1 MSEPRDEQYDAIV
14 VGSGLGGVSAAALLA
29 KHGDRV
35 LICEQ
40 GEGAGGLAHAFSR
53 GPYTFDS
60 AIRVLAEG
68 EMIEALL
75 RYLDVE
81 DECTLTVIDPLYRV
95 DMPDGFSLTANIGLE
110 AFMESHIEQFP
121 HEAAGIRSFFGLRRQ
136 MFLEA
141 AQMPMQLDPR
151 QLGDAME
158 KFPTLFKYRTAT
170 LQDVL
175 NEHITDP
182 KLQAVCCALWPY
194 LAMPPSQLSFFAYS
208 QFVGVLVDGPSYCL
222 GTFQKLV
229 DAFVTALER
238 NGGELVVKTPV
249 EAILVE
255 DGKAAGVRLE
265 GGREVRAPIVVSNAD
280 AKHTFDDLIGPDVM
294 PSGFTKRLNRLKPSL
309 SAVVLYGITK
319 HDLSQYDP
327 VHETFKYNH
336 WDHAET
342 WNDVLAAK
350 PAGMSM
356 SLMTMIDPDLAPPGE
371 TLIIITAV
379 APYDAPQPWPEIKDA
394 YVDGLLAEF
403 ESVIPNLREHF
414 ELVTAGTPLTI
425 ERYTRNHRGA
435 TYGWDLRP
443 QQIGSKRLPHKT
455 PLEGLYLSGHWTEE
469 GPASFRVILSGI
481 NTATAV
487 LADAGTTDA
496 IPSFKPDDIPGLAL

>member
-1 MSEPRDEQYDAIV
+1 VSEPRDEQYDAIV

-29 KHGDRV
+29 KNGLRV

-68 EMIEALL
+68 EMIENLL
-75 RYLDVE
+75 RYLGVE
-81 DECTLTVIDPLYRV
+81 DECTLTVIDPLYKV
-95 DMPDGFSLTANIGLE
+95 QMPDGFELTADIGLE
-110 AFMESHIEQFP
+110 PFMESHIRQFP
-121 HEAAGIRSFFGLRRQ
+121 HEEQGIRTFFGLRRQ

-175 NEHITDP
+175 DDHLHDP
-182 KLQAVCCALWPY
+182 KLKAACAALWPY
-194 LAMPPSQLSFFAYS
+194 LALPPSQLSFFAYS
-208 QFVGVLVDGPSYCL
+208 QFIGVLVDGPSYCM

-229 DAFVTALER
+229 DAFVTAVER
-238 NGGELVVKTPV
+238 GGGELAVHCAV
-249 EAILVE
+249 EAILLE

-265 GGREVRAPIVVSNAD
+265 SGREVRAPLVVSNAD
-280 AKHTFDDLIGPDVM
+280 ARHTFDDLVGTEHLPA
-294 PSGFTKRLNRLKPSL
+294 PFAKRLVRLKPSM
-309 SAVVLYGITK
+309 SAVVVYGMTK
-319 HDLSQYDP
+319 HDVLQYEP

-336 WDHAET
+336 WDHEDT
-342 WNDVLAAK
+342 WRDVQAAK
-350 PAGMSM
+350 PAGMSL
-356 SLMTMIDPDLAPPGE
+356 SIMTMIDPDLAPPGE
-371 TLIIITAV
+371 HLIIVTAV
-379 APYDAPQPWPEIKDA
+379 APYEAPWREIKDG
-394 YVDGLLAEF
+394 YVDALLGEF
-403 ESVIPNLREHF
+403 ESVLPGLRSHF

-425 ERYTRNHRGA
+425 ERFTRNHRGA

-443 QQIGSKRLPHKT
+443 QQIGSKRLPHRT
-455 PLEGLYLSGHWTEE
+455 PIDGLYLSGHWTEE

-481 NTATAV
+481 NTATAI
-487 LADAGTTDA
+487 LADRGEQDA